1 MYYDLNSEGDN
12 RTMTLGSKK
21 YLVGELNEEQKR
33 EVEELLQLWAWERDE
48 DKLKDAWSSVIHKIL
63 SYFNDGVLD
72 GIITDKEFE
81 DFQFYV
87 NKQLWLWE

>member
-12 RTMTLGSKK
+12 RTMTLGGKK

-48 DKLKDAWSSVIHKIL
+48 DKLKDAWSSVIYKIL
-63 SYFNDGVLD
+63 SYFNDGVQD